1 MCGPDHEPPEQR
13 YVTHESLVALLEGG
27 EYVQETFPVSF
38 RTADGKPYTF
48 KSSIAYRKGAE
59 PKPLVMVFPN
69 YAGLKQFDKDQALFL
84 ARLGYVGLA
93 VDLYPEVEGYRYE
106 DRNPVVDRSNG
117 EKPAHGDYVNMQDA
131 KIMEAFMKLSDP
143 AYDPVANPITVAQTQ
158 GMAHFKAAF
167 AHYHGCLKAKAH
179 WRELMALNLSQAKAH
194 PAVHDD
200 LAAAMPAVAKAMGER
215 LDFLAKTFFENSDNA
230 SDACPRGAVPPGVPC
245 ACWMAVHKYG
255 GTMGPFQ
262 EITV

>member
-93 VDLYPEVEGYRYE
+93 VDLYPEVDGYRYE

-200 LAAAMPAVAKAMGER
+200 LAAAIG
-215 LDFLAKTFFENSDNA
+215 
-230 SDACPRGAVPPGVPC
+230 
-245 ACWMAVHKYG
+245 
-255 GTMGPFQ
+255 
-262 EITV
+262 